1 LVSTTVVLI
10 DGQEVSSV
18 QCHHHV
24 DEDTELLQSVSSNQF
39 LEAKK
44 EAAKKAAA
52 EKEAQ
57 IKFHEIKT
65 ILSGKEAGAWIRMG
79 ANGKVS
85 RGAVSVRQ
93 PAGPRAQAE
102 PEGASDNAVANSVAG
117 EEAVLE
123 DEKGLLGKVYKGID
137 VAENQ
142 ALAAGERAVA
152 VAEGK
157 ANGAVDAAAEKGEA
171 LAKNAVKK
179 GASWAKGLANK
190 VGVGKYL
197 NKHIDKLSGVAS
209 RGISK
214 IKNKM
219 RSFAKQKIKQLASI
233 GRKKLK
239 AGIGKAKRWARK
251 HAGRAKRWARKKFGH
266 WKKKATGWL
275 KKFR

>member
-1 LVSTTVVLI
+1 MVSTTVVLI

-18 QCHHHV
+18 QCHHDV
-24 DEDTELLQSVSSNQF
+24 DEDTELMQSVSSNQF

-65 ILSGKEAGAWIRMG
+65 ILSGKEAGAWIRRA
-79 ANGKVS
+79 ANGVVS
-85 RGAVSVRQ
+85 RGKSSV
-93 PAGPRAQAE
+93 PK
-102 PEGASDNAVANSVAG
+102 GASSNAVANSVAG

-123 DEKGLLGKVYKGID
+123 DEKGLLGKAYKGID

-171 LAKNAVKK
+171 LAKNAVAK

-219 RSFAKQKIKQLASI
+219 RSFAKRKIKQLASI

-239 AGIGKAKRWARK
+239 EGVGKAKRWARK
-251 HAGRAKRWARKKFGH
+251 HVGKAKRWAKKKFGH